1 MNSYPTMV
9 RRVGQGQVT
18 FPPLKLTVADG
29 VHNALSCAPQ
39 SILTHKTAP
48 GSGSS
53 GRRTEPSSARSPTM
67 DNPPNNNI
75 HTIVRAQ
82 IVFLLSTLTED
93 NFDRNQA
100 EIRSVCPL
108 TFQVA
113 SPLISVL
120 CIRSYLSNMGSKH
133 TYILSDV

>member
-1 MNSYPTMV
+1 
-9 RRVGQGQVT
+9 
-18 FPPLKLTVADG
+18 
-29 VHNALSCAPQ
+29 
-39 SILTHKTAP
+39 
-48 GSGSS
+48 
-53 GRRTEPSSARSPTM
+53 M

-108 TFQVA
+108 ICRLHNL
-113 SPLISVL
+113 LIFVF

-133 TYILSDV
+133 TYILSGA